1 MSEGGE
7 KLRLVLAGAVI
18 VLIAVACGGGD
29 SPTSTVVQE
38 GSGGSEVTAVS
49 TSTVAR
55 DSSGGSDLTEAEI
68 AGYCGEISDLT
79 SACDADGAKPTG
91 EPSDESA
98 ASNPARLL
106 SLLPTGSLV
115 FIFAE
120 VELVWQRSSMRQE
133 VEYGFEELS
142 KRTYGLI
149 GSDLL
154 ASGEIESIAFATTN
168 NDNASATILLGN
180 FEGFSEVLR
189 EAPSLADANSRFDP
203 PGVIDP
209 YRGLELFVFPW
220 HDDLFIAVPDSETLL
235 LADSPDLLRETIDRR
250 LDGGDLDASLAGL
263 LSHIDRVD
271 FLVAGA
277 LEDGQGDGSSP
288 PPPTFYAHAGFLNDG
303 ETSTIYAYFEF
314 AEDANLEEAIDLL
327 SNQPDLS
334 DLFYG
339 YKSDTIKPIGELWQ
353 DGRAVIAKA
362 VVPDKD
368 VPDLFLSN

>member
-1 MSEGGE
+1 M
-7 KLRLVLAGAVI
+7 AQ
-18 VLIAVACGGGD
+18 D
-29 SPTSTVVQE
+29 
-38 GSGGSEVTAVS
+38 GSGGSGITESKYAV
-49 TSTVAR
+49 
-55 DSSGGSDLTEAEI
+55 
-68 AGYCGEISDLT
+68 YCGEIGDLGAGQIEEIGTWDETGQRIATTLT
-79 SACDADGAKPTG
+79 SACDADGANPTG
-91 EPSDESA
+91 GPADESA

-120 VELVWQRSSMRQE
+120 VELVLQRPSMRQD

-149 GSDLL
+149 GLELL
-154 ASGEIESIAFATTN
+154 ASGEIESIASATTN
-168 NDNASATILLGN
+168 NDNASATILSGN

-189 EAPSLADANSRFDP
+189 EASSLADANSRFDP

-209 YRGLELFVFPW
+209 YRGLELFVFSW
-220 HDDLFIAVPDSETLL
+220 YDDLFIAIPDSETLL
-235 LADSPDLLRETIDRR
+235 LAESLDLLRETIDRR

-263 LSHIDRVD
+263 LSRTGRVD
-271 FLVAGA
+271 FLIAGT

-288 PPPTFYAHAGFLNDG
+288 QPPTLYAHAGFLNDG

-327 SNQPDLS
+327 SKQADLS

-339 YKSDTIKPIGELWQ
+339 YQSDTIKPVGELWQ

>member
-1 MSEGGE
+1 M
-7 KLRLVLAGAVI
+7 LRILRKATWIGLLC
-18 VLIAVACGGGD
+18 LIA
-29 SPTSTVVQE
+29 TT
-38 GSGGSEVTAVS
+38 
-49 TSTVAR
+49 
-55 DSSGGSDLTEAEI
+55 
-68 AGYCGEISDLT
+68 LT
-79 SACDADGAKPTG
+79 SACDAEGANPTG
-91 EPSDESA
+91 GPSDESA

-106 SLLPTGSLV
+106 SLLPTGSLI

-220 HDDLFIAVPDSETLL
+220 YDDLFIAVPDSETLL
-235 LADSPDLLRETIDRR
+235 LADSPDLLRETIDRH

-288 PPPTFYAHAGFLNDG
+288 PPPTLYAHAGFLNDG

-327 SNQPDLS
+327 SNQPDIS

-339 YKSDTIKPIGELWQ
+339 YKSNTIKPVGELWQ